1 MIGINVSPRSN
12 APNRTQDDF
21 ALRRHSNRP
30 AIASSKQVE
39 PTNERDIGH
48 SGLAPALAD
57 QPAGIF

>member
-1 MIGINVSPRSN
+1 
-12 APNRTQDDF
+12 
-21 ALRRHSNRP
+21 
-30 AIASSKQVE
+30 VE